1 MWVRDRLILYNILEH
16 LMTPMKRAHFLTSVA
31 FMFAVLLPSAVGCG
45 EIDLPQPDNGDQP
58 GNVDNGGGSD
68 NHGDAGGESGNGGS
82 DNSGSGSGDNGSG
95 SDNSGS
101 GSGDNGSNSDNN
113 GSGSGD
119 NDSGDDL
126 SGAMPAGQHAVIT
139 VDGHVLIDGRL
150 YISVVDFRSIPG
162 DGTTAPA
169 TASAYTEGNLS
180 GWRVPTRSD
189 VDLLLSLYR
198 GETWYFGEG
207 ELPALNKA
215 LEQAQL
221 EPLYLVERYLFDGG
235 RSYFTLDIKASESTG
250 AAQDDKKYYLRLVRD
265 K

>member
-1 MWVRDRLILYNILEH
+1 MWVRDRLILYNIIEH
-16 LMTPMKRAHFLTSVA
+16 LMTPMKRAHFLTSVV

-95 SDNSGS
+95 S
-101 GSGDNGSNSDNN
+101 GDN

-119 NDSGDDL
+119 NDSGEDL
-126 SGAMPAGQHAVIT
+126 SGATPAGQHAVIT
-139 VDGHVLIDGRL
+139 ADGHVLIDGRL

-162 DGTTAPA
+162 DGTTAK
-169 TASAYTEGNLS
+169 TKASAYTEGDLS

-189 VDLLLSLYR
+189 VDLLLGLYR
-198 GETWYFGEG
+198 GSDAYYGEG
-207 ELPALNKA
+207 ELPALNRALQKA
-215 LEQAQL
+215 DFDTF
-221 EPLYLVERYLFDGG
+221 YLTERYLFDGG

>member
-1 MWVRDRLILYNILEH
+1 
-16 LMTPMKRAHFLTSVA
+16 MKRAHFLTSVA
-31 FMFAVLLPSAVGCG
+31 FLFAVLLPSAVGCG

-82 DNSGSGSGDNGSG
+82 GDNGSG

-101 GSGDNGSNSDNN
+101 GSGDNGSGSGDN

-126 SGAMPAGQHAVIT
+126 SGATPAGQHAVIT
-139 VDGHVLIDGRL
+139 ADGHILIDGRL
-150 YISVVDFRSIPG
+150 YLSVVDYRNIPG
-162 DGTTAPA
+162 DGTTAK
-169 TASAYTEGNLS
+169 TKASAYTEGDLS

-189 VDLLLSLYR
+189 VDLLLGLYR
-198 GETWYFGEG
+198 GSDAYYGEG
-207 ELPALNKA
+207 ELPALNRALQKA
-215 LEQAQL
+215 DFDTF
-221 EPLYLVERYLFDGG
+221 YLTERYLFDGG

-250 AAQDDKKYYLRLVRD
+250 AAQAEKKYYLRLVRD